1 MPEPDESVQH
11 SSGIRREERPV
22 ERLLEHSPK
31 KSPAINKFNSFYI
44 AVPAGR
50 QSQLLVSEEFVGG
63 EIAATLQCRQAGTCV
78 QRSLANLA
86 VKSAICS

>member
-1 MPEPDESVQH
+1 MPEPDEAVAH

-44 AVPAGR
+44 AVPVGR
-50 QSQLLVSEEFVGG
+50 QSQLLVRKEFVGG
-63 EIAATLQCRQAGTCV
+63 EIAATLASGEV
-78 QRSLANLA
+78 ARSDR
-86 VKSAICS
+86 SRTWESGI